1 MLRIAEEEGSAAVRE
16 PKRGPNSLDMEKVKR
31 NQLQTPIRRYEYSDV
46 YTHGHGD

>member
-31 NQLQTPIRRYEYSDV
+31 NQLQTPRRYEYSDV